1 MRTSEILAHPHS
13 FSEACY
19 VLSISMDSPLLL
31 PLAAC
36 TQPSLVGGK
45 ALGLARLLA
54 GGFPVPSGFCVTTKA
69 YDHTLRASGFSP
81 AEQWQAALHSSGAE
95 RQRVLSHCRTIIVNS
110 DITELTAQIVEQ
122 TRRLDLPL
130 HGLWAV
136 RSSATNEDGAH
147 VSFAGVYRTR
157 LGVPLEEMGLAVKD
171 LWLSIWDDRVLNY
184 QATSGLSGQ
193 PPAMAVVIQ
202 PLLEARAAGVA
213 YSIHPL
219 TGRAT
224 QVVINSV
231 AGLAA
236 ALVDGRVT
244 PDQYVVEM
252 AENCQPIRICER
264 TVTGQIQALQVTSQ
278 GLCEVP
284 LSDEAIG
291 RATLS
296 DGQLFELAH
305 TAKQIEKTFGYPVD
319 LEWLYDD
326 RGLWL
331 LQARPISGQ
340 LRSQRLTN
348 DDCEWSRANFK
359 ETLPELPS
367 PLGLSFL
374 ELFMER
380 YILSPYR
387 RMGCRIPEGLSS
399 VRTFQ
404 GRPYINMTLF
414 HSLITQLRG
423 DPSLLT
429 EQMGGET
436 LARVPEARPLGWFA
450 LARAG
455 IVMMA
460 EMRKAVRKGPAW
472 FADMKEMASENRAD
486 RLRTVSGEVAALR
499 LDAIGQW
506 LDEHELTFGIAGG
519 VSQCLQALGG
529 VLPRWLGEDWRAL
542 LNGALQ
548 GQATVISA
556 QQIIRLAE
564 IADMVRLD
572 PQATSWFTVKEWDPT
587 EVRRRLEGTDVL
599 RAFNRY
605 LDDYGHRGVGESDPM
620 SPRFADRPELLLTV
634 LRTQIMAPT
643 GATPVEILQR
653 QTAVRERALAEI
665 RARFGWRFHRWAIFS
680 WWYRRLC
687 RFFALREANRHH
699 LMYYSAAAR
708 SLLLRLGEWLVE
720 RGQLSSQED
729 IFYLTIEARAALLA
743 GGSSDWRGV
752 IQARR
757 AERDRYATISVPDTI
772 RDWNEVVRGTD
783 TSPIVA
789 SDGIFH
795 GIPISGGQ
803 VVGPVR
809 FVRSMEDWSRVC
821 RGDILVVPV
830 IDPGMAPLF
839 GVAAGLVAEMGGT
852 LSHGAI
858 IAREYG
864 LPAVANVPGIITR
877 LKEGDQ
883 ISLDAERGEII
894 VQKQAGDSAV
904 M

>member
-1 MRTSEILAHPHS
+1 MNR
-13 FSEACY
+13 
-19 VLSISMDSPLLL
+19 PLLL

-54 GGFPVPSGFCVTTKA
+54 GGFPVPAGLCITTEA
-69 YDHTLRASGFSP
+69 YEHALRTPGFSP
-81 AEQWQAALHSSGAE
+81 TKEWQTALHSSGAE
-95 RQRVLSHCRTIIVNS
+95 RQRILSRSHTIIR
-110 DITELTAQIVEQ
+110 DCAIIELTAQIIEQ
-122 TRRLDLPL
+122 LRLLDLPL
-130 HGLWAV
+130 SGLWAV
-136 RSSATNEDGAH
+136 RSSATNEDGARA
-147 VSFAGVYRTR
+147 SFAGVYRTR
-157 LGVPLEEMGLAVKD
+157 LGVSLEEMGSAVKD
-171 LWLSIWDDRVLNY
+171 LWLSIWDERVLNY
-184 QATSGLSGQ
+184 HATSGLNEV

-202 PLLEARAAGVA
+202 PLLEASVAGVA
-213 YSIHPL
+213 YSVHPI
-219 TGRAT
+219 TGRVT
-224 QVVINSV
+224 QVMVNAV
-231 AGLAA
+231 AGLGV
-236 ALVDGRVT
+236 ALVDGSAT
-244 PDQYVVEM
+244 PDQYVVEI
-252 AENCQPIRICER
+252 AESGQPIRVSQR
-264 TVTGQIQALQVTSQ
+264 TIARQTQVLRVTGQ

-284 LSDEAIG
+284 LPDDAVG

-296 DGQLFELAH
+296 DDQLFDLAR

-319 LEWLYDD
+319 LEWLFDD

-331 LQARPISGQ
+331 LQARPISG
-340 LRSQRLTN
+340 LTRSPQLTN

-387 RMGCRIPEGLSS
+387 RLGCRIPEGISS

-414 HSLITQLRG
+414 HSLVVQLRG
-423 DPSLLT
+423 DPSLLA
-429 EQMGGET
+429 ELMGGEI
-436 LARVPEARPLGWFA
+436 LARVPEAHPLGWFA

-455 IVMMA
+455 VVMMA
-460 EMRKAVRKGPAW
+460 EMRKAVRYGPAW
-472 FADMKEMASENRAD
+472 FADMKAMVAEHRAD
-486 RLRTVSGEVAALR
+486 RLRTVSGEDLVLR
-499 LDAIGQW
+499 LDAIGRW
-506 LDEHELTFGIAGG
+506 LEEHELTFGIAGG

-529 VLPRWLGEDWRAL
+529 LLPRWLGEDWRAL

-548 GQATVISA
+548 GQAAVISA
-556 QQIIRLAE
+556 QQIVRLAE
-564 IADMVRLD
+564 IADMVRRD
-572 PQATSWFTVKEWDPT
+572 PKATSWFTAEGWDPG
-587 EVRRRLEGTDVL
+587 EVRRQLEGTDSL
-599 RAFNRY
+599 RAFDRY
-605 LDDYGHRGVGESDPM
+605 LEDYGHRGVGESDVM
-620 SPRFADRPELLLTV
+620 SPRFADRPELLLAL
-634 LRTQIMAPT
+634 LRTQILAPT
-643 GATPVEILQR
+643 SATPANILQR

-720 RGQLSSQED
+720 RGRLSSRED
-729 IFYLTIEARAALLA
+729 IFYVKIEERADLIA

-757 AERDRYATISVPDTI
+757 TERDRYLTISVPDTI
-772 RDWNEVVRGTD
+772 QDWNDVVRGMD
-783 TSPIVA
+783 ASSVVA
-789 SDGIFH
+789 SEGILR
-795 GIPISGGQ
+795 GTPISAGQ

-809 FVRSMEDWSRVC
+809 FVRSMEDWSRVN
-821 RGDILVVPV
+821 RGDILVVSV

-864 LPAVANVPGIITR
+864 LPAVANVPGITTR
-877 LKEGDQ
+877 LKEGDR
-883 ISLDAERGEII
+883 ISVDAERGEII
-894 VQKQAGDSAV
+894 IQEQAPSPHYS
-904 M
+904 

>member
-1 MRTSEILAHPHS
+1 MNRP
-13 FSEACY
+13 FF
-19 VLSISMDSPLLL
+19 L
-31 PLAAC
+31 PLASC
-36 TQPSLVGGK
+36 TQPFLVGGK
-45 ALGLARLLA
+45 AVGLARLLA
-54 GGFPVPSGFCVTTKA
+54 GGFPVPSGFCVTTEA
-69 YDHTLRASGFSP
+69 YDLALRALGISS
-81 AEQWQAALHSSGAE
+81 AEQWQAALHSAGAE
-95 RQRVLSHCRTIIVNS
+95 RQRILSHCRTIIGNF
-110 DITELTAQIVEQ
+110 DIAELTDQIVEQ
-122 TRRLDLPL
+122 ACRLDPPL

-147 VSFAGVYRTR
+147 ASFAGVYRTR
-157 LGVPLEEMGLAVKD
+157 LGIPLEEMGLAVKD
-171 LWLSIWDDRVLNY
+171 LWLSVWDERVLNY
-184 QATSGLSGQ
+184 HATPGLSGT
-193 PPAMAVVIQ
+193 PPAMAIVIQ
-202 PLLEARAAGVA
+202 PLREARVAGVA

-252 AENCQPIRICER
+252 AENNQPIRICER
-264 TVTGQIQALQVTSQ
+264 TITRQTQALRVTGQ

-284 LSDEAIG
+284 LPENAVG

-296 DGQLFELAH
+296 DDQLFDLAR
-305 TAKQIEKTFGYPVD
+305 TAKQIEKTFGHPVD

-331 LQARPISGQ
+331 LQARPVSG
-340 LRSQRLTN
+340 LTRSSRLTN

-359 ETLPELPS
+359 ETMPELPS

-380 YILSPYR
+380 YILAPYR
-387 RMGCRIPEGLSS
+387 RLGCQIPDGVTA

-423 DPSLLT
+423 DPSPFT
-429 EQMGGET
+429 EQMGGEV
-436 LARVPEARPLGWFA
+436 LARVPEAHPLGWFA
-450 LARAG
+450 IARAA

-460 EMRKAVRKGPAW
+460 ELRKVVHDGPAW
-472 FADMKEMASENRAD
+472 FAEMKEMASEHRAD
-486 RLRTVSGEVAALR
+486 RLRTVSSEDAALR
-499 LDAIGQW
+499 LDAIGQR
-506 LDEHELTFGIAGG
+506 LDKHELTFGIAGG

-529 VLPRWLGEDWRAL
+529 VLPRWLGEDWRSL

-548 GQATVISA
+548 GQAAVISA

-564 IADMVRLD
+564 IADMVRHD
-572 PQATSWFTVKEWDPT
+572 PHATAWFTEEEWDPV
-587 EVRRRLEGTDVL
+587 EVRRQLEGTDVL
-599 RAFNRY
+599 RAFNRF

-620 SPRFADRPELLLTV
+620 SPRFADRPELLLAV
-634 LRTQIMAPT
+634 LRTQILAPT
-643 GATPVEILQR
+643 SNTPADILQR
-653 QTAVRERALAEI
+653 QTAVRARALTEI
-665 RARFGWRFHRWAIFS
+665 RARFGWRIHRWVIFS

-708 SLLLRLGEWLVE
+708 NLLLRLGEWLVE
-720 RGQLSSQED
+720 RGRLSFQED

-743 GGSSDWRGV
+743 GGSTDWREM
-752 IQARR
+752 IQVRR
-757 AERDRYATISVPDTI
+757 AERDRYATIRVPDTI
-772 RDWNEVVRGTD
+772 RDWKDAVRSTDACSVVT
-783 TSPIVA
+783 
-789 SDGIFH
+789 SDGIFR
-795 GIPISGGQ
+795 GIPISSGQ

-809 FVRSMEDWSRVC
+809 FVRSMEDWNRVS
-821 RGDILVVPV
+821 RGDILVVSV

-864 LPAVANVPGIITR
+864 LPAVANVPSITTR
-877 LKEGDQ
+877 LKEGDR

-894 VQKQAGDSAV
+894 VQKQSGDEFV
-904 M
+904 V